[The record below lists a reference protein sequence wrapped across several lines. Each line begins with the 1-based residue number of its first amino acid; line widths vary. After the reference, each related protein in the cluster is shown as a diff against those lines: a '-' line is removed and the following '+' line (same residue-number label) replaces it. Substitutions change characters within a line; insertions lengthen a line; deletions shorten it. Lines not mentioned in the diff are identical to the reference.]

1 MLMEPPKPKAKV
13 KEILENKNTRYG
25 LLALLP
31 VVVLCVIGVRLFFV
45 QIIDHDKYV
54 AEASSQRVKQTEL
67 IAKRGEIYMMSG
79 EDGVTPVVMNERTWT
94 IFIDPSYVADKDK
107 VQSEVSNILGDQMIT
122 DWSKVWSNMKNMYV
136 EVAKNVNYDTV
147 SKIKAANLRGVGQKE
162 TSKRVYPAGELAS
175 QVLGFVNAEGV
186 GTGVEGS
193 LNDKLS
199 GTNGLLKSVTDVNDI
214 PLSIGDDNIEIAA
227 KDGEDVVLTL
237 DENIQHKVER
247 ILQSAMANNSGIS
260 AASALVMDP
269 NTGKIYAM
277 ANYPTYNPE
286 QYWKVTDSSVYTNRT
301 TESPYEP
308 ASVCKTF
315 TYATALNEN
324 AISLSDTYVNT
335 GKTVVADRTIHNATS
350 SNPHTGTLT
359 FQSALDFSLN
369 TGSVEVLRR
378 MGGGDITKATRT
390 KLYDYLHNDFG
401 LGQKTGVELYEES
414 GTIISPEETEGNAVR
429 YANMTFGQGMN
440 LTMVQVASGFSS
452 IINGG
457 KYYQPTIV
465 AGTMQDGKLVK
476 AEQKAALRQTI
487 SASTSATMRKAL
499 REVRSVNGG
508 KYDPAGYYVGVKTG
522 TAETYDE
529 NGNYTS
535 DKTVASV
542 IGFGGTGK
550 DDAMPQYV
558 VMVRLDGNRLL
569 WGSINAVPIFTEISN
584 YMIEYLRVAPNI

>member
-107 VQSEVSNILGDQMIT
+107 VQSEVSNILGSQMIT

-237 DENIQHKVER
+237 DENIQHKVEK

-315 TYATALNEN
+315 TYARALNEG

-535 DKTVASV
+535 DKTAASV

-569 WGSINAVPIFTEISN
+569 WGSIDAVPIFTEISN